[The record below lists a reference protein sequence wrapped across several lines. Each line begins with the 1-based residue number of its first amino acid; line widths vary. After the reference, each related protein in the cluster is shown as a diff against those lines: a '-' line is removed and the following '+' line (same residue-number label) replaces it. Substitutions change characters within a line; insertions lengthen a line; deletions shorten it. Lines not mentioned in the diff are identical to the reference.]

1 MLHLGSV
8 DTPFGR
14 MGIACDE
21 TSVLALALPGRHE
34 ERLAAALGLQRLPA
48 AMDGPNALVERI
60 AAELQAYF
68 AGKLREFT
76 TPQTR
81 RGTAFQRQVW
91 DAVCDVPYG
100 ETRSYGAVAAAIG
113 RPLAARAVGH
123 ANGSNPLPIVVPC
136 HRLVGHD
143 GGLVRYGR
151 HGGGLDGL
159 AGLAMKRWL
168 IEHEQRHA
176 AGA

>member
-14 MGIACDE
+14 MGIACDDM
-21 TSVLALALPGRHE
+21 SLVALALPGRYE
-34 ERLAAALGLQRLPA
+34 ECLAAALGLPRLPA
-48 AMDGPNALVERI
+48 AMDGPNAVVERI

-68 AGKLREFT
+68 AGRLREFT

-81 RGTAFQRQVW
+81 RGTPFRRQVW

-100 ETRSYGAVAAAIG
+100 ETRTYGAVAAQLG
-113 RPLAARAVGH
+113 RPHAARAVGH
-123 ANGSNPLPIVVPC
+123 ATGANPLPIVIPC

-151 HGGGLDGL
+151 FEG
-159 AGLAMKRWL
+159 GLAMKRWL
-168 IEHEQRHA
+168 IEHERGHA
-176 AGA
+176 FCA